1 MKVLK
6 SSTHAVFVSTM
17 LVCAGAQAVTDQ
29 VNAPSSASPFE
40 IDSHS
45 PLSTY
50 QQEVRVGVAGVLTQ
64 VDLYQS
70 GAYPFQSFRF
80 FINRGFEWQMDP
92 EDFST
97 TVTSGATGTISID
110 LAGAGLS
117 FEVGD
122 YFMIGIQGL
131 GPDSTPGGLMF
142 GLEYTPGCLFKNAAV
157 ITGTSFDMAFTTSMA
172 PVPEPSSAVMLFG
185 GLIGLMRLVMRR
197 RGANL

>member
-6 SSTHAVFVSTM
+6 SSAHAVFVSTM

-29 VNAPSSASPFE
+29 VNAPSSLSPIE
-40 IDSHS
+40 IDSRS

-97 TVTSGATGTISID
+97 TVTNGATGTISVD
-110 LAGAGLS
+110 LSSAGLS

-142 GLEYTPGCLFKNAAV
+142 GSEYTPGRLFYNAAV

-185 GLIGLMRLVMRR
+185 GLIGVMRLVMRR